1 MGMHRKSATNN
12 AAHRQRLGEA
22 RAGYS
27 ILYHFL
33 APQFHSQITSSPPSL
48 TRYCEVC
55 TVPRSIIEQL
65 HSEMDEHEPSL
76 ELTLRMSSAAEAEQ
90 GGFFLCVYC
99 DRKFRSSQALGGHQ
113 NAHKHERSLAHR
125 RREMAAATGA
135 HGAAGTR
142 APAAQDERPRYVSA
156 GDFVEPSAG
165 KAGRTEARAWK
176 VAAAPEYGYRADDV
190 DLSLRL

>member
-1 MGMHRKSATNN
+1 M
-12 AAHRQRLGEA
+12 
-22 RAGYS
+22 
-27 ILYHFL
+27 
-33 APQFHSQITSSPPSL
+33 
-48 TRYCEVC
+48 
-55 TVPRSIIEQL
+55 EQL
-65 HSEMDEHEPSL
+65 HSEMDEHELSL
-76 ELTLRMSSAAEAEQ
+76 DLTLRVSPAAEAEQ

-135 HGAAGTR
+135 HGAGTR

-156 GDFVEPSAG
+156 GDFVEASAG
-165 KAGRTEARAWK
+165 KAGRTEARSTWN
-176 VAAAPEYGYRADDV
+176 VAAAPMPGGMTRRADDV